1 MPRNGSEITMLN
13 AQHLVPG
20 VVLLEMNEA
29 GAKRAMPLSSLQVV
43 TLAMMAGGF
52 ITIGA
57 LFGSLFGLWTLDF
70 GRWFYAQPSE
80 HGVLLAVSSPRFW
93 PRLGAPAWGILQ
105 PAIGNLIGAFFLLAL
120 PFWVANTRRAA
131 ALPVN

>member
-57 LFGSLFGLWTLDF
+57 LFGSLFGLWTLGGGF
-70 GRWFYAQPSE
+70 MHSPANMGYFSLYLPLGSGPGWE
-80 HGVLLAVSSPRFW
+80 HPLGESSNQQLAISSVRSFS
-93 PRLGAPAWGILQ
+93 
-105 PAIGNLIGAFFLLAL
+105 
-120 PFWVANTRRAA
+120 
-131 ALPVN
+131 